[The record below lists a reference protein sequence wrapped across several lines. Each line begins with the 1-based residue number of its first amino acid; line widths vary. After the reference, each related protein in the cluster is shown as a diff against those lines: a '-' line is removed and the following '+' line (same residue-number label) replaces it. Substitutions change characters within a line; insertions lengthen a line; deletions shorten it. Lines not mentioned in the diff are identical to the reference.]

1 MVGNHYVIPDKH
13 QAMYT
18 PKPDQTSKKRLLSP
32 ESSNYIN
39 SSTPTEKKQRQFDPS
54 LPRKQNTGNIMAVK
68 ESVPGDLTTWMARI
82 SGQLEQT
89 VNKDDIKLLATKQDI
104 DLINDRITAQ
114 AEEIK
119 QI

>member
-1 MVGNHYVIPDKH
+1 
-13 QAMYT
+13 MYK
-18 PKPDQTSKKRLLSP
+18 PKTDQTSKKRLLSP

-39 SSTPTEKKQRQFDPS
+39 SSTPIEKKQRQSDHS
-54 LPRKQNTGNIMAVK
+54 LARIPNSGKIMAEK
-68 ESVPGDLTTWMARI
+68 ESEPGDLTAWMARI

-89 VNKDDIKLLATKQDI
+89 VNKDDIGLLATKQDI
-104 DLINDRITAQ
+104 NLINDRITAQ